1 MLTIKQLRD
10 DREAAIRR
18 LAKKGVDAAPV
29 IDKIEELDDR
39 RKAIQHELD
48 ESLAQQNQAAKQIG
62 ALMGQGRREEAEAKK
77 AEVAALKERSN
88 ALNAEFKEVSD
99 ALQAAID
106 ALVKVEAP
114 QQADKD
120 ALQDLVDQY
129 TGYHSTDYTAETW
142 KPFKAAYDA
151 AWEVLRNENATQA
164 EVDAAYEALKAAGEA
179 LVQAPGQSSDG
190 EETTPPAKDE
200 ETDTAAA
207 AGAFAPWAA
216 AGMLSALA
224 IGFVWR
230 KKRTEK

>member
-1 MLTIKQLRD
+1 M
-10 DREAAIRR
+10 
-18 LAKKGVDAAPV
+18 
-29 IDKIEELDDR
+29 
-39 RKAIQHELD
+39 
-48 ESLAQQNQAAKQIG
+48 
-62 ALMGQGRREEAEAKK
+62 
-77 AEVAALKERSN
+77 
-88 ALNAEFKEVSD
+88 
-99 ALQAAID
+99 
-106 ALVKVEAP
+106 EAP

-151 AWEVLRNENATQA
+151 AWEVLRNENATQV
-164 EVDAAYEALKAAGEA
+164 EVDAAYKALKAAGEA